1 MRQITPFGDRLAA
14 SASEWFSVIG
24 RIGLD
29 VKPPSGLQQI
39 AALNQLFEISSR
51 NAAGFQ
57 VTRAQHSQL
66 ARELQHLFLMVF
78 GHGVNYYIMYADS
91 NK

>member
-1 MRQITPFGDRLAA
+1 MKTEGGYQADYAFRRPFGRFRKRMV
-14 SASEWFSVIG
+14 FSH
-24 RIGLD
+24 RCIGLD
-29 VKPPSGLQQI
+29 IKSPAGLKQI

-78 GHGVNYYIMYADS
+78 GHGVIIT
-91 NK
+91 

>member
-1 MRQITPFGDRLAA
+1 MVFGHRGA
-14 SASEWFSVIG
+14 
-24 RIGLD
+24 GLD

-66 ARELQHLFLMVF
+66 ARELQHFFLMVL
-78 GHGVNYYIMYADS
+78 GHEAIIT
-91 NK
+91 